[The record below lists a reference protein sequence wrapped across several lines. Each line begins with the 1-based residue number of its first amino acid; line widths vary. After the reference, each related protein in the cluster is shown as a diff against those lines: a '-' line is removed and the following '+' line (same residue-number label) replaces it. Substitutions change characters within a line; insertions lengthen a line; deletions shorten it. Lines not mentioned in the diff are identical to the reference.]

1 MTTVLGQSMLMASP
15 QQQME
20 DLLQAQRD
28 MIEALEKERAK
39 HHEAG
44 ARANDNIIRLQ
55 LGTRRP

>member
-1 MTTVLGQSMLMASP
+1 
-15 QQQME
+15 ME